1 MSDESRR
8 DFLINYIVDKL
19 TAFLIE
25 DSGLP
30 IEQALDVVYS
40 SNLYELLCDKT
51 ADLTSES
58 PSHLYELLKS
68 QLIA

>member
-25 DSGLP
+25 DRGLP
-30 IEQALDVVYS
+30 IEQALDVVF
-40 SNLYELLCDKT
+40 
-51 ADLTSES
+51 
-58 PSHLYELLKS
+58 
-68 QLIA
+68 